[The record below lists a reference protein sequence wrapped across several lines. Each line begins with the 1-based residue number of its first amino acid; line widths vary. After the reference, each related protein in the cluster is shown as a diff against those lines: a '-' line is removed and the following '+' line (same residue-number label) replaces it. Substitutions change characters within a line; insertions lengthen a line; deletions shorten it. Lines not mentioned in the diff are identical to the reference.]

1 MPKYHNE
8 IGYVFY
14 GAFQG
19 YVGFKHLIKA
29 FKRQFNQTSKGYL
42 HIVGFGPEKEII
54 EKCLRMIQGLLLK
67 MGKPYQ
73 S

>member
-1 MPKYHNE
+1 MSFPSIISKSKVIVIENGGPSKATINMPKYHNE

-42 HIVGFGPEKEII
+42 
-54 EKCLRMIQGLLLK
+54 Q
-67 MGKPYQ
+67 
-73 S
+73 